1 MFSHARISACHHSYK
16 ILSYLVIVRPQHFL
30 PKFSSAHGGHT
41 QSNRAMCCNDQ
52 MQSASFVPFFLQEK
66 SIEKKKVLEQ
76 LLINYIIRVGGWV
89 CRHII
94 SICQLYC
101 EIHCNRADH
110 RKSAPFST
118 AAGTLPWHCGA
129 VEMWPGMGNA
139 CGHTKD
145 TGNPNTI
152 ARCSAL
158 ERFYDCGC
166 HGIRVRDY
174 CACSHNWWG
183 ICKDSIYHI

>member
-1 MFSHARISACHHSYK
+1 MHVTTATRYLVTL
-16 ILSYLVIVRPQHFL
+16 LSYVHSISSPNFLVHMVDT
-30 PKFSSAHGGHT
+30 PKAT
-41 QSNRAMCCNDQ
+41 EQCVAMIKCRVLHLYL
-52 MQSASFVPFFLQEK
+52 SFCKRNLLK
-66 SIEKKKVLEQ
+66 KKKVLEQ

-110 RKSAPFST
+110 RKFAPFST